1 MGELEF
7 RGLEFEWDDEKAKIN
22 LKKHGLTFNDAILV
36 FFDEFLIEDYD
47 FEHSD
52 DEDRIKVIGK
62 VYEVLVVI
70 YTERKEKLRII
81 SARRANKKE
90 RNDYYGQFL
99 PD

>member
-36 FFDEFLIEDYD
+36 FFDEFLIQDYD

-62 VYEVLVVI
+62 VDEVLVVI